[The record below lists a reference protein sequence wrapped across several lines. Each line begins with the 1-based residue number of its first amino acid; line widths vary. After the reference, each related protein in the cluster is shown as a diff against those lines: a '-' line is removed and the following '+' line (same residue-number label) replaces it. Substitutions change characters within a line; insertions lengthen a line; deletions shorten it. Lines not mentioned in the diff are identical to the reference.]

1 MKSFGCDDLAKDLK
15 DLDFDQEGLPMQ
27 RSLGLYWDLNTDSY
41 TFLVST
47 DRVGH
52 SRRNVL
58 SLVNSIFDPLGFAAP
73 VTLQGKLFLRSF
85 LSGTIDWDEPLP
97 KDCISDW
104 ESWRDSLSDLRHLK
118 VPRTYSTVS
127 YSKAVKKQVHI
138 FCDASEKA
146 IAAVAYLVSTTEDQT
161 RQVGFLLGKTKVAP
175 SHGHTI
181 PRLELCAAV
190 LAVEIAEI
198 ITHQLGLSLEDVQYY
213 SDSRIVLGYINNKT
227 RRFYVY
233 VSNRVERIL
242 RVSRPNQWSYVT
254 TDHNPADHGTRC
266 LPAAELQNSAWLHG
280 PPHLHKAQ
288 ECLNSEYPLMD
299 PDEDNEIRPPVRS
312 MKSKVHDGSTLG
324 SKRFERFSS
333 WKGLVEA
340 IAFLKHKLA
349 MRKKGGCESTTV
361 LEPRTAEAFK
371 HAESFIIRTVQNELF
386 GNELLCLREG
396 VRIPKNSKLLNLN
409 PFIDTSGILRVGGRL
424 KKGPMS
430 ESERNPIILPGD
442 NYISTLLILHY
453 HDLVKHQ
460 GRHFT
465 EGAVRAAGL
474 WITGSKRLIASVI
487 HKCVKCRK
495 LRGRQMLQQMADLP
509 ADRLEPGPPFT
520 SVGVDTF
527 GPWHIVTRR
536 TRGGQANSK
545 RWAVIFTCLTTR
557 AVHIEVVEE
566 LSSSSFINA
575 LRRFVAIRGKV
586 TTFRSDRGTNFIGAT
601 DILKVDTINVE
612 DGPVKDFLYQSGTV
626 WIFNPPHSSHMGGVW
641 ERMIGV
647 ARKVLDALLLD
658 NKGASLTHEVLVTF
672 MAEVSAIMNSRPLV
686 PVSTDP
692 ESPQVLSPSMLLTQK
707 CESGMHPLADFDC
720 KNMLKAQWQRVQALA
735 DMFWTR
741 WKQEYIPT
749 LQTRRKWQHEERNLK
764 AGDIVLLKDDQSCRN
779 DWPIGLVINAIKS
792 DDGNVRKAEIRVIR
806 EGKANV
812 YTRPLSELVHL
823 ISE

>member
-1 MKSFGCDDLAKDLK
+1 
-15 DLDFDQEGLPMQ
+15 
-27 RSLGLYWDLNTDSY
+27 
-41 TFLVST
+41 
-47 DRVGH
+47 
-52 SRRNVL
+52 
-58 SLVNSIFDPLGFAAP
+58 
-73 VTLQGKLFLRSF
+73 
-85 LSGTIDWDEPLP
+85 
-97 KDCISDW
+97 
-104 ESWRDSLSDLRHLK
+104 
-118 VPRTYSTVS
+118 
-127 YSKAVKKQVHI
+127 
-138 FCDASEKA
+138 
-146 IAAVAYLVSTTEDQT
+146 
-161 RQVGFLLGKTKVAP
+161 
-175 SHGHTI
+175 
-181 PRLELCAAV
+181 
-190 LAVEIAEI
+190 
-198 ITHQLGLSLEDVQYY
+198 
-213 SDSRIVLGYINNKT
+213 
-227 RRFYVY
+227 
-233 VSNRVERIL
+233 
-242 RVSRPNQWSYVT
+242 
-254 TDHNPADHGTRC
+254 
-266 LPAAELQNSAWLHG
+266 
-280 PPHLHKAQ
+280 
-288 ECLNSEYPLMD
+288 MD

-349 MRKKGGCESTTV
+349 MRKKGSCESTTV

-396 VRIPKNSKLLNLN
+396 VRIPKKSKLLNLN
-409 PFIDTSGILRVGGRL
+409 PSIDTSGILRGGGRL

-495 LRGRQMLQQMADLP
+495 LRGKQMLQQMADLP

-527 GPWHIVTRR
+527 GPWQIVTRR

-545 RWAVIFTCLTTR
+545 CWAVIFTCLTTR

-566 LSSSSFINA
+566 LSSSSSINA

-586 TTFRSDRGTNFIGAT
+586 TTFCSDRGTNFIGAT

-612 DGPVKDFLYQSGTV
+612 DRPVKDFLYQSGTV

-692 ESPQVLSPSMLLTQK
+692 ESPQVLSPSLLLTQK
-707 CESGMHPLADFDC
+707 RESGMHPLADFDC

-735 DMFWTR
+735 DMFWTC

-749 LQTRRKWQHEERNLK
+749 LQTRFKWQHEERNLK
-764 AGDIVLLKDDQSCRN
+764 AGDIVLLMDD
-779 DWPIGLVINAIKS
+779 
-792 DDGNVRKAEIRVIR
+792 
-806 EGKANV
+806 
-812 YTRPLSELVHL
+812 
-823 ISE
+823 